1 MEDQRMIMQRAPE
14 DDLVMTHLAA
24 ARRLARDLQP
34 YSPAWD
40 AAMAW
45 IDDLEREAGNKWA
58 PAEMAEP
65 GLMTVTF

>member
-1 MEDQRMIMQRAPE
+1 MIMQRAPE

-45 IDDLEREAGNKWA
+45 IDDLERQAGNKWA
-58 PAEMAEP
+58 IVAMAEP
-65 GLMTVTF
+65 ATMTVSY

>member
-1 MEDQRMIMQRAPE
+1 
-14 DDLVMTHLAA
+14 MTHLAA

-58 PAEMAEP
+58 IVGMAEP
-65 GLMTVTF
+65 VTMTVTY